1 MIATTLSALRQNTA
15 IKVWWPVLF
24 GLLALYLPTY
34 WSLAEK
40 SWPEEDNAH
49 GPIILAIVLW
59 VVWRSRNY
67 LSDTS
72 NKKNPVIGGIFV
84 IIGLLLYVV
93 GRSQEILLFE
103 AGSQIPLL
111 LGVLLS
117 VQGVKI
123 VPKFWYAL
131 VFLVFLI
138 PLPGF
143 VIEMLTGPL
152 KNQVSV
158 LAENILYWV
167 GYPIARNGVV
177 LSIGPYQ
184 LLVADACS
192 GLNSMFSLSALG
204 LFYTYLVQRAGWAHN
219 TILLSSIIPI
229 AFFANVIRVML
240 LVLITYYFGDEV
252 GQGFAH
258 KASGMAL
265 FMVALTSFLVLDSM
279 IGRLLKWS
287 RLSRKNG

>member
-40 SWPEEDNAH
+40 SWQEEDNAH

-204 LFYTYLVQRAGWAHN
+204 LFYTYLVQRAGWTHN

-240 LVLITYYFGDEV
+240 LVLITYYFGDEI

>member
-40 SWPEEDNAH
+40 SWQEEDNAH

-240 LVLITYYFGDEV
+240 LVLITYYFGDEI

>member
-1 MIATTLSALRQNTA
+1 
-15 IKVWWPVLF
+15 
-24 GLLALYLPTY
+24 
-34 WSLAEK
+34 
-40 SWPEEDNAH
+40 
-49 GPIILAIVLW
+49 
-59 VVWRSRNY
+59 
-67 LSDTS
+67 
-72 NKKNPVIGGIFV
+72 
-84 IIGLLLYVV
+84 
-93 GRSQEILLFE
+93 
-103 AGSQIPLL
+103 
-111 LGVLLS
+111 
-117 VQGVKI
+117 
-123 VPKFWYAL
+123 
-131 VFLVFLI
+131 
-138 PLPGF
+138 
-143 VIEMLTGPL
+143 MLTGPL

-240 LVLITYYFGDEV
+240 LVLMTYYFGDEV